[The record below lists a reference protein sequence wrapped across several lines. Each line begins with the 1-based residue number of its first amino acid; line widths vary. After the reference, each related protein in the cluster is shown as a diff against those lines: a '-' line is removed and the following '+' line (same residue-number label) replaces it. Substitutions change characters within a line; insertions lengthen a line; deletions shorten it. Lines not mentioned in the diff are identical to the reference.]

1 MGKLALTF
9 DRSPTRELPW
19 FLGLLT
25 AALVLWCVSLGDLP
39 LRDWDEGYYAIV
51 SRDMYR
57 SGNWLYPTY
66 LGQPFLLKPPL
77 MYWLVALS
85 YHLGGV
91 HEFTTRLPLALL
103 SAAGV
108 PLLYL
113 LGREIFPQ
121 RLPSLLA
128 ALVYLTLLP
137 VVRHTRLAMLDGTII
152 TLLLLLLLCLLRTRW
167 QRRWAVGVG
176 ICLGLI
182 ALTKGIIVLLLGA
195 IAAAFTLANR
205 QLAILKN
212 QYFWLGLLLG
222 SVPVFAWYY
231 AQWRHYGEIFLQVHF
246 QAQGFD
252 RISQAVWGNSGSYW
266 YYFIELLKYGWPWLL
281 FWPGGLYLTWQKRDT
296 PWGMLVLLGTL
307 IYLGAISVMRTKLP
321 WYIMPLYP
329 FFALAVAAQLAD
341 FWENSRRYPGIIA
354 GIFSLFCAASLGGL
368 AYLYLVE
375 RQLVLVIMGVVVA
388 LTMGLAAWLVSQ
400 HNRGFIPILFV
411 GTYLA
416 LWLLMSSQ
424 SWIWELNEAFRVKP
438 VATLI
443 REKTK
448 PGVAVYTSFAYGRP
462 SLDFYSD
469 RQIISQDPT
478 TLQQLWS
485 TQPYLLLDQPT
496 LDTLELSNSMSLGTA
511 EGFTLVAPKT
521 IKREN

>member
-9 DRSPTRELPW
+9 NRSPTRELSW
-19 FLGLLT
+19 FLGLLIV
-25 AALVLWCVSLGDLP
+25 AVFLWCISLGNLP

-66 LGQPFLLKPPL
+66 LGQPFFLKPPL

-103 SAAGV
+103 SASGV

-113 LGREIFPQ
+113 LGREIFPH
-121 RLPSLLA
+121 RLPSLFA

-137 VVRHTRLAMLDGTII
+137 VVRHTRLAMLDGMII
-152 TLLLLLLLCLLRTRW
+152 TLFLLLLLCLLRTRW
-167 QRRWAVGVG
+167 HQRWALGIG

-195 IAAAFTLANR
+195 IAATFTLANR
-205 QLAILKN
+205 QLVILKN
-212 QYFWLGLLLG
+212 PYLWLGLLFG
-222 SVPVFAWYY
+222 SVPVFAWYF
-231 AQWRHYGEIFLQVHF
+231 AQWQHYGEVFLQVHF

-252 RISQAVWGNSGSYW
+252 RVSQAVWGNSGSYW
-266 YYFIELLKYGWPWLL
+266 YYLVELLKYSWPWLL
-281 FWPGGLYLTWQKRDT
+281 FWPGGLYLSWQKRHT

-307 IYLGAISVMRTKLP
+307 IYLGAISVMKTKLP

-354 GIFSLFCAASLGGL
+354 GIFSLFSAASLGGL
-368 AYLYLVE
+368 AYFYLVE
-375 RQLVLVIMGVVVA
+375 RQLILIVMGVVVV
-388 LTMGLAAWLVSQ
+388 LTMGVAAWLVTQ
-400 HNRGFIPILFV
+400 QNRKFIPTLFV

-416 LWLLMSSQ
+416 LGLLMSSQ
-424 SWIWELNEAFRVKP
+424 SWIWELNEAFPVKP
-438 VATLI
+438 VAALI
-443 REKTK
+443 TEKAK
-448 PGVAVYTSFAYGRP
+448 PGVPIYTSFAYGRP

-469 RQIISQDPT
+469 RQVIPQNLT

-485 TQPYLLLDQPT
+485 TKPYLLLDQPT
-496 LDTLELSNSMSLGTA
+496 LNALELPNSISLGTV
-511 EGFTLVAPKT
+511 EGFTLVAPKQ
-521 IKREN
+521 

>member
-1 MGKLALTF
+1 MMGKLALTF
-9 DRSPTRELPW
+9 NRSPTRELFW
-19 FLGLLT
+19 FLGLLI
-25 AALVLWCVSLGDLP
+25 AALFLWCISLGDLP

-57 SGNWLYPTY
+57 SGNWLYLTY

-85 YHLGGV
+85 YHWGGIS
-91 HEFTTRLPLALL
+91 ELTTRLPLALS

-113 LGREIFPQ
+113 LGREIFPH

-167 QRRWAVGVG
+167 RQYWAVGIG

-182 ALTKGIIVLLLGA
+182 ALTKGIVVLLLGA

-212 QYFWLGLLLG
+212 LYFWLGLLLG
-222 SVPVFAWYY
+222 GVPVVAWYN
-231 AQWRHYGEIFLQVHF
+231 AQWQHYGEVFLQVHF

-266 YYFIELLKYGWPWLL
+266 YYLLELLKYGWPWLL
-281 FWPGGLYLTWQKRDT
+281 FWPGGLYLTWQKRHT

-329 FFALAVAAQLAD
+329 FFALAVAAQLAE
-341 FWENSRRYPGIIA
+341 FWESSRRYPGIIA
-354 GIFSLFCAASLGGL
+354 GIFSLFSAASLGGL
-368 AYLYLVE
+368 VYFYLVE
-375 RQLVLVIMGVVVA
+375 RQLVLIIMGVVVA
-388 LTMGLAAWLVSQ
+388 LTMGLAAWLVTQ
-400 HNRGFIPILFV
+400 HNRGFIPILLV
-411 GTYLA
+411 GSYLA
-416 LWLLMSSQ
+416 LSLLMSSQ
-424 SWIWELNEAFRVKP
+424 SWIWELNEAFPVKP
-438 VATLI
+438 VGALI
-443 REKTK
+443 REKAK

-469 RQIISQDPT
+469 RQVIPQDIT
-478 TLQQLWS
+478 ALQQLWS
-485 TQPYLLLDQPT
+485 TQPYLLLDQSA
-496 LDTLELSNSMSLGTA
+496 LDTLELPNSITLGSA
-511 EGFTLVAPKT
+511 EGFTLV
-521 IKREN
+521 RRR